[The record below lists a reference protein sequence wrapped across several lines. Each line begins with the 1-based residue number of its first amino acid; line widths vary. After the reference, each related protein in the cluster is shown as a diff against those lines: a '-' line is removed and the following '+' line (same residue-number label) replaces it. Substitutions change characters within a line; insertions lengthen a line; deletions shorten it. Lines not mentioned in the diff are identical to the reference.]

1 MAEIDDTISNQPI
14 SDDAFL
20 EQEVSTPNEEIESSE
35 GAEVTMDEEG
45 GAEIDF
51 DPNLLSGTESD
62 EHFSNLAEIMDD
74 QDLDELG
81 STLYDQYTEYK
92 NAMFERTNTK
102 NSPWKIIRANRKTE
116 ARVNVINHILQS
128 IPYDKELEI

>member
-51 DPNLLSGTESD
+51 DPNSLSGTESN

-74 QDLDELG
+74 QYLD
-81 STLYDQYTEYK
+81 
-92 NAMFERTNTK
+92 
-102 NSPWKIIRANRKTE
+102 
-116 ARVNVINHILQS
+116 
-128 IPYDKELEI
+128 